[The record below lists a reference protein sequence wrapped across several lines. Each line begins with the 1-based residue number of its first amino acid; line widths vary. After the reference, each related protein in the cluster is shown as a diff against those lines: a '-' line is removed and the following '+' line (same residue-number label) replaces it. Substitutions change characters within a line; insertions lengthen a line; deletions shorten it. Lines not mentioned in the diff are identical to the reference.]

1 MIKRYNLVNL
11 CMTKLTV
18 SIPDNNDV
26 PFLQEILDRFGLS
39 YKIEPDDKEYTFS
52 SAQIKD
58 LVKTRQDYIDGKTT
72 ARDWKDIEEDLNRA
86 FD

>member
-1 MIKRYNLVNL
+1 MITIFYLVNL

-26 PFLQEILDRFGLS
+26 PFLQGILDRFGLV
-39 YKIEPDDKEYTFS
+39 YKIEPDEKEYTFS
-52 SAQIKD
+52 DAEIKD

-72 ARDWKDIEEDLNRA
+72 ARDLKDIEDDLNRA

>member
-1 MIKRYNLVNL
+1 
-11 CMTKLTV
+11 MTKLTV
-18 SIPDNNDV
+18 SIHDNKDI

-39 YKIEPDDKEYTFS
+39 YKIEPDDQSYAFS
-52 SAQIKD
+52 DAEIKD

>member
-1 MIKRYNLVNL
+1 
-11 CMTKLTV
+11 MTKLTV

-26 PFLQEILDRFGLS
+26 LFLQGILDRFGLL
-39 YKIEPDDKEYTFS
+39 YKIEQDEKEYTFS
-52 SAQIKD
+52 DAEIKD

-72 ARDWKDIEEDLNRA
+72 ARDWKEIEADLNRA

>member
-1 MIKRYNLVNL
+1 LIKRFNLVNL
-11 CMTKLTV
+11 FMTKLTV

-26 PFLQEILDRFGLS
+26 PFLQEILDRFGLL
-39 YKIEPDDKEYTFS
+39 YKIEPDDKDYIFS
-52 SAQIKD
+52 DAEIKD